1 MAVPLTVEFSGGL
14 EALFNNE
21 RSINLS
27 LESRDGSENSPTIT
41 DLVVYLCEK
50 VMMDKRRELFVI
62 DGYHVRPGVLVLIN
76 DADWELVG
84 EENYVIQPGDEILF
98 ASTLHGG

>member
-1 MAVPLTVEFSGGL
+1 MAVSITVEFSGGL
-14 EALFNNE
+14 EALFNNA
-21 RSINLS
+21 RSLNVSLS
-27 LESRDGSENSPTIT
+27 SRDGSETSPTIT

-50 VMMDKRRELFVI
+50 AMTDKRRELFVI

-84 EENYVIQPGDEILF
+84 EEEYVIQQGDQILF